1 MLTQTGCPPGT
12 GPTPPRT
19 PGAGRGMKPKG
30 MGWGM
35 GDAGWGGREAHR
47 PGGEWAPRCQP
58 RGGRG
63 VLHGKP
69 SSWGSDLLTAHSAR
83 RPHPCTPGLASPRA
97 LPARVSQLAL
107 PSPGVQ
113 PWGCHTGSMTWPR
126 EVVAVAEMPT
136 DVEWEPEALGP
147 PASRVLRCGRAPAP
161 APRPR
166 EAGRQKRPG
175 PASHLLHP
183 LSLGLPVCKVGNGP
197 PGTA

>member
-1 MLTQTGCPPGT
+1 MPRCACCPQTCPLDGGPGLVLTQTGCPPGT
-12 GPTPPRT
+12 GPTPPGT
-19 PGAGRGMKPKG
+19 PGAGRGMKPASRWQRG
-30 MGWGM
+30 S
-35 GDAGWGGREAHR
+35 AREA
-47 PGGEWAPRCQP
+47 Q
-58 RGGRG
+58 
-63 VLHGKP
+63 
-69 SSWGSDLLTAHSAR
+69 LLGFGPPDCPLCP

-126 EVVAVAEMPT
+126 EVAAVAEMPT